1 MATRN
6 RMARFLGLG
15 MLAALVAAGA
25 LAQHPDLG
33 ADRPA
38 PDPRYKA
45 PREIHS
51 SDDRT
56 FEMVQNTQA
65 ERCAIRI
72 VGWRE
77 RPRRNFVDTWIIGV
91 EKSNRP
97 ATAFIELRVIDETD
111 TPLAIE
117 NPTLYLVYSGPT
129 KDWRILPMTADGFVR
144 REKPLRDM
152 SERERLSFWSAV
164 QDRVLRE
171 LAFTVPNGGSD
182 SYVLLS
188 HGATDRQFN
197 AYANCVCDTLDA
209 ADARLLP
216 CD

>member
-1 MATRN
+1 
-6 RMARFLGLG
+6 MARFLGLG

-77 RPRRNFVDTWIIGV
+77 RRSRNFVDTWIIGV

-117 NPTLYLVYSGPT
+117 NPTLYLQFTGPT
-129 KDWRILPMTADGFVR
+129 KDWRFLPMTADGFVR
-144 REKPLRDM
+144 LEKPLRDM
-152 SERERLSFWSAV
+152 SRGERFGFLQVVEDRLM
-164 QDRVLRE
+164 RE
-171 LAFTVPNGGSD
+171 LAFTVPNGGGD
-182 SYVLLS
+182 VYVSLS
-188 HGATDRQFN
+188 HGAVDRQYA
-197 AYANCVCDTLDA
+197 AYVNCICATLDGA
-209 ADARLLP
+209 ERRLLR